1 VRRLIL
7 AIAALVL
14 VVPLVIESGPA
25 LLFTTRLAL
34 SLRGKTWEER
44 RQVAFGGYY
53 RDVVALNRTLPA
65 GASVALIPR
74 RPEDRDV
81 AMFSVYH
88 FYPRP
93 ARVYFSVDEWHK
105 APEHPRYV
113 VFVDHSKLE
122 VGQP

>member
-7 AIAALVL
+7 GIAALVL
-14 VVPLVIESGPA
+14 VVPLVIASGPE

-34 SLRGKTWEER
+34 SLRGKTWDER
-44 RQVAFGGYY
+44 RLVIFGDYY
-53 RDVVALNRTLPA
+53 RDVVALNRALPA
-65 GASVALIPR
+65 GEAVALIPR

-93 ARVYFSVDEWHK
+93 ARVYFSVAEWQK
-105 APEHPRYV
+105 ARERPRYV
-113 VFVDHSKLE
+113 VFVDHSKPE
-122 VGQP
+122 AVQP